1 MLAVLTITITVKKDQ
16 NMQKNDFDI
25 KHLFGCA
32 DICKVFQFKV
42 FTFYSAFSIE
52 ALAWQRIET
61 NFQHIFILNG
71 FFVKFMRKEVILL
84 RKRQIM
90 RKRTQVCGSK

>member
-1 MLAVLTITITVKKDQ
+1 MLAVHTITITVKKDQ

-32 DICKVFQFKV
+32 DIRKVFQFKV

-52 ALAWQRIET
+52 ALGSESKQ
-61 NFQHIFILNG
+61 IFNI
-71 FFVKFMRKEVILL
+71 FSF
-84 RKRQIM
+84 
-90 RKRTQVCGSK
+90 